1 MRDCVPVRASKDYA
15 TRLALMLALVVVL
28 ALVAA
33 IAVVSF
39 TYHKMVLGGQW
50 ALSSEWLRQAD
61 TETRAAAL
69 GQLGDYFGGT
79 LNPILSFSGFLV
91 LLITVLLQRRQLQE
105 GTRQL
110 EQSTRALNLDAF
122 LRINDILQTEPGIA
136 ARARLC
142 ELFYG
147 TAERKPFDQWA
158 EADQQAAHTAARQ
171 FDLVGQLVEGKL
183 FDPTLFLRNWHPT
196 VEKCWAAC
204 EAMVAGQRERRN
216 EPAFCQRFEALNALA
231 RACRLAAAP
240 E

>member
-1 MRDCVPVRASKDYA
+1 MPVRPPKDYA
-15 TRLALMLALVVVL
+15 SRLALVLALAVVL
-28 ALVAA
+28 ALVVA

-39 TYHKMVLGGQW
+39 TYHQMVLGGQW

-61 TETRAAAL
+61 AETRAAAL

-91 LLITVLLQRRQLQE
+91 LLITVLLQRRQLLE
-105 GTRQL
+105 GSRQL

-122 LRINDILQTEPGIA
+122 LRVNDILQTEPGIA

-147 TAERKPFDQWA
+147 TADAPPFDQWA
-158 EADQQAAHTAARQ
+158 RADQQAAETVARQ
-171 FDLVGQLVEGKL
+171 FDLVGQLVDGKL

-204 EAMVAGQRERRN
+204 EAMVSGHRQRCN

-231 RACRLAAAP
+231 RASRLSAAP